1 MASPTF
7 SANQTNAASSFKRIV
22 LPPMDKLA
30 EYARKKQAEA
40 TAKTIATYDV
50 EALAQNDD
58 RKRKRKSDDVD
69 GEWTFTSSGARS
81 IPKTRKKLRQ
91 ERVVSKALTAA
102 RKQREKRAQHNL
114 LSVQKANTTKTRT
127 YNWNWQPRP
136 DLTPIA
142 EKPKKK
148 DLL

>member
-7 SANQTNAASSFKRIV
+7 SANQTTNSSFKRIV

-69 GEWTFTSSGARS
+69 GEWTFTSSGKRT

-91 ERVVSKALTAA
+91 LRTASKALTVA

-114 LSVQKANTTKTRT
+114 LSAQQQANTTKTRT
-127 YNWNWQPRP
+127 YNWNWPTSAWSSSASRDISVP
-136 DLTPIA
+136 A
-142 EKPKKK
+142 A
-148 DLL
+148 